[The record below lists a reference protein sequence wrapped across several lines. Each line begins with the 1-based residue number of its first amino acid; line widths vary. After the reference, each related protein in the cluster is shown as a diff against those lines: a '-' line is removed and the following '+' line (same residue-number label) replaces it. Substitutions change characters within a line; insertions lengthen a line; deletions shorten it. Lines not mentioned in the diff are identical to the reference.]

1 MGTPEGHV
9 PCLIRVVQLLRL
21 ALVTKVTD
29 IGNFLSIARTTLRRS
44 PLGSKV
50 SIMKSAAIGISVHS
64 GWGIVVA
71 MAGGRGAE
79 KVLDRRRLVIID
91 PKTIGAAQPY
101 HYVEEMDI
109 RAAERHLTRCATDSG
124 RLALEALTRL
134 LAELRNQG
142 LMLAGAVI
150 LLSSARPLPDLEE
163 ILSSH
168 ALIHTA
174 EGEFFR
180 QAFRGAL
187 ERLEIRVTG
196 IRAHDLDDCA
206 KKAFGKLAP
215 EVHKRIAGMGHSL
228 GPPWTKD
235 EKTAAL
241 AAAILLA
248 GAQSKVHTAH
258 SSGA

>member
-1 MGTPEGHV
+1 
-9 PCLIRVVQLLRL
+9 
-21 ALVTKVTD
+21 
-29 IGNFLSIARTTLRRS
+29 
-44 PLGSKV
+44 
-50 SIMKSAAIGISVHS
+50 MKSAVIGISVHS

-71 MAGGRGAE
+71 MAGGRGTE
-79 KVLDRRRLVIID
+79 EVLDRCRLVIID

-124 RLALEALTRL
+124 RLAVEALTRL
-134 LAELRNQG
+134 SAELRNQG

-187 ERLEIRVTG
+187 ERLEIPVTG

-206 KKAFGKLAP
+206 KKAFGKAAAGIHNRLD
-215 EVHKRIAGMGHSL
+215 GMGRTL
-228 GPPWTKD
+228 GAPWTKD

-241 AAAILLA
+241 AAAIVLA
-248 GAQSKVHTAH
+248 GAHSKVHAAY
-258 SSGA
+258 SYGA